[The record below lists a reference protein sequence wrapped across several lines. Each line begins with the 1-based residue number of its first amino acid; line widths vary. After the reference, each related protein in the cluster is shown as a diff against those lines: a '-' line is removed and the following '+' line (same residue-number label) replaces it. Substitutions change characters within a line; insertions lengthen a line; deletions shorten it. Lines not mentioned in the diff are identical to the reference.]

1 MTSKSIP
8 KLSSNS
14 QAKDNDLI
22 LKKYEGFRISATR
35 PLLAPIPV
43 ISINGTSISTEGS
56 LTVLSGDSKSGK
68 SALCNVILA
77 GAICSIGELYD
88 GFNGIDIESNYLSKA
103 VIHFDTEQS
112 QHQHYKSFKNNIL
125 KRVNLNQEPSFYYS
139 YNIRRIDISK
149 YKELCKE
156 IFQACSEKNNGIH
169 LAVIDGV
176 ADFIKSV
183 NDEEESNA
191 IIKYFEQL
199 AVEFKT
205 PIILVVHFNPK
216 SDKQRGHLG
225 SQLQRKAESVLAI
238 KKNEG
243 ISYIVPQLLRNG
255 SNSSIP
261 HIQFSYD
268 ETKGYHT
275 SCGFFTKISKEDE
288 DNTSLFN
295 LTKNVFSD
303 DPITYTEAVEKLI
316 KITKSSKRT
325 MSSRLKKMVDLNY
338 VFKSKDKLYT
348 INNN

>member
-8 KLSSNS
+8 KLSSNT
-14 QAKDNDLI
+14 QVKDNDLI
-22 LKKYEGFRISATR
+22 LKKYEGFRISTTR
-35 PLLAPIPV
+35 PLIDSIPV

-77 GAICSIGELYD
+77 GAICSIGQDYD
-88 GFNGIDIESNYLSKA
+88 GFIGIDIQPNYLSKA

-112 QHQHYKSFKNNIL
+112 QQQHYKSFKYNIL
-125 KRVNLNQEPSFYYS
+125 KRVNLNQEPSIYYS

-149 YKELCKE
+149 YKDLCKDIFRACFE
-156 IFQACSEKNNGIH
+156 INNGIH

-243 ISYIVPQLLRNG
+243 ISYIEPQLLRNG
-255 SNSSIP
+255 SNLSIP
-261 HIQFSYD
+261 NIQFSYD
-268 ETKGYHT
+268 EMKGYHT
-275 SCGFFTKISKEDE
+275 SCGVFTKISKEDE
-288 DNTSLFN
+288 EKNN
-295 LTKNVFSD
+295 LLTLSKTVFSD
-303 DPITYTEAVEKLI
+303 DPINYTEAIEKLI
-316 KITKSSKRT
+316 AITKSSVRT
-325 MSSRLKKMVDLNY
+325 MSTRLKKMVDLNY
-338 VFKSKDKLYT
+338 VSKSDNKLYT
-348 INNN
+348 IKNY